1 MWQVITT
8 SGIYR
13 VKVNEQNNPTY
24 LKSGVYR
31 LEVLSKAKYSRV
43 ASSHAVNVNF
53 RSSRTL
59 SGHTANAKTWQEMCG
74 TYESIRM
81 LGVFEQQARVICTRV
96 EDSELDAIS
105 NSLFGIDSFSKLT
118 EAQQIEA
125 CRAGVRA

>member
-1 MWQVITT
+1 MIEA

-13 VKVNEQNNPTY
+13 VTVKEANNPTY

-31 LEVLSKAKYSRV
+31 VEVLGKSGRQEA
-43 ASSHAVNVNF
+43 NF
-53 RSSRTL
+53 RSSGGWIT
-59 SGHTANAKTWQEMCG
+59 SQSTWDRQSG
-74 TYESIRM
+74 TYERLNM
-81 LGVFEQQARVICTRV
+81 LQGFEKQARVICTRV
-96 EDSELDAIS
+96 EDSELDALS